1 MAKLDTLIG
10 CHVLTGVNF
19 DTCYVEEDIGDASV
33 MNFVLDGVMY
43 SAIEDASDGYRSS
56 MSELRVTT
64 VRATRK
70 MNMFSPCN
78 VIGSMRVGDSWILD
92 LEDVETKKI
101 VLSVGTDQSDDWYP
115 WFVSKFSPENMSSN
129 WRTLSMWGDV

>member
-1 MAKLDTLIG
+1 
-10 CHVLTGVNF
+10 
-19 DTCYVEEDIGDASV
+19 
-33 MNFVLDGVMY
+33 MY

-129 WRTLSMWGDV
+129 WRTLSMWGGV